1 MAGLLLLCEM
11 TIIKTIA
18 PHLENV
24 LMQNTAQNS
33 QEASFKTSLDL
44 TNRVLCLCPE
54 LMNPSHQKAVHRSA
68 RGQWNAWLPGDQ
80 RGSYLGVEGLSGE
93 KEETETGS

>member
-1 MAGLLLLCEM
+1 M

-33 QEASFKTSLDL
+33 QEASFKTSLKF
-44 TNRVLCLCPE
+44 TNRVLSLCPE
-54 LMNPSHQKAVHRSA
+54 LMDPLSRKLSTEV
-68 RGQWNAWLPGDQ
+68 GGD
-80 RGSYLGVEGLSGE
+80 SGMVDFL
-93 KEETETGS
+93 ETEGVPNLGWRV

>member
-1 MAGLLLLCEM
+1 MAGLLLLYEM

-33 QEASFKTSLDL
+33 QEASFKMALNVTS
-44 TNRVLCLCPE
+44 RVLGLCPE
-54 LMNPSHQKAVHRSA
+54 LMDPSHQKAVNGSG
-68 RGQWNAWLPGDQ
+68 RGQWDGWLPGD
-80 RGSYLGVEGLSGE
+80 LGW
-93 KEETETGS
+93 KI